1 MQSFLNPVIENWS
14 FCKGVAMRSQKT
26 LRTPE
31 VGYKVDRG
39 AGPER
44 QGRNDAMK
52 NGICWVYFE
61 GKRYHHSLCTSA
73 TVIIVSFTESMVAL
87 SSRENRICWCCQ
99 LPAAIKG

>member
-1 MQSFLNPVIENWS
+1 
-14 FCKGVAMRSQKT
+14 
-26 LRTPE
+26 
-31 VGYKVDRG
+31 
-39 AGPER
+39 
-44 QGRNDAMK
+44 MK